1 MDMRKKNTILPEDLY
16 DAGTIKSCI
25 TEVTSD
31 MLQYV
36 EEGLGELCGD
46 LFKDADIVR
55 RHFLS
60 ALEDSIETVCPEE
73 NVDGRSSQDAI
84 RTFGNILRRMYG
96 VGSHIDKGGALVFGY
111 GGTTFR
117 IEPPLNNDYISL
129 HAVLERDGMKA
140 DFFTGTHAVGATLV
154 TGCFLKEAISKA
166 DLVHKRILADIKAG
180 RILQMN
186 QHKAV

>member
-1 MDMRKKNTILPEDLY
+1 MRRISAILPTDLY
-16 DAGTIKSCI
+16 DTGTIKTCI
-25 TEVTSD
+25 SEVTSD

-46 LFKDADIVR
+46 LFKDAGIVR

-60 ALEDSIETVCPEE
+60 ALEDCIETVCPEE

-96 VGSHIDKGGALVFGY
+96 VSSHIDKGGALVFGY

-117 IEPPLNNDYISL
+117 IENPLNNDCISL

-154 TGCFLKEAISKA
+154 TGCLLPEALAKA
-166 DLVHKRILADIKAG
+166 DFVHRRILADMRAC
-180 RILQMN
+180 RILQ
-186 QHKAV
+186 AVSS

>member
-1 MDMRKKNTILPEDLY
+1 MRKKNTILQEGLY

-60 ALEDSIETVCPEE
+60 ALEDSIETFCPEE
-73 NVDGRSSQDAI
+73 KVDGRSSQDAI

-96 VGSHIDKGGALVFGY
+96 VGSRIDKGGDLVFGY

-117 IEPPLNNDYISL
+117 IETPLNNDCISL

-154 TGCFLKEAISKA
+154 TGCLLPEALAKA
-166 DLVHKRILADIKAG
+166 DFVHRRILADMRACKISQIGQYKV
-180 RILQMN
+180 L
-186 QHKAV
+186 